1 MSTDDPKLMKRPS
14 QGSANDAPISVT
26 NDGMVTKR
34 IVVEGSADFK
44 DSAGNGPCP
53 PAGSTVE
60 VHYTGRLDNLQV
72 FDSSRGRNK
81 TFKFVLGARNVI
93 LGWDKAVAT
102 MRRGERAEVR
112 IAPDYA
118 YGSSAVGGV
127 IPANST
133 LTFDIELLGWQEPGR
148 SFADKLKNNELMV
161 SLLLIGI
168 ALSVASYFW

>member
-1 MSTDDPKLMKRPS
+1 MSSEDPKVVKRSS
-14 QGSANDAPISVT
+14 QGSANGAPSSVT
-26 NDGMVTKR
+26 ADGMVTKR
-34 IVVEGSADFK
+34 VIVEGSADFK

-133 LTFDIELLGWQEPGR
+133 LTFDIELLGWQERGQGVV
-148 SFADKLKNNELMV
+148 DKLKNNELMV
-161 SLLLIGI
+161 SLLLIAI
-168 ALSVASYFW
+168 ALSIASYFW